1 MIRVA
6 ALYIYPIKSLGG
18 IGLSSSNI
26 TQRGLQYD
34 RRWMLVDEKNEFLT
48 QRTYPQMALLKT
60 TIEEDSI
67 GIYHSKNPADVLKLS
82 LHPSPGETITVK
94 VWDDY
99 CDAQYASNEANAW
112 FSQKLGIA
120 CKAVFMPDS
129 SKRKLDAGYARSDE
143 DITGFADGYPVLVIG
158 QASLDDLNSRL
169 SQPVPMDRFRP
180 NIVIEGAEAYAEDS
194 MKEFTIN
201 GTSFYGVKLCGR
213 CIVTTTNQQTGERGK
228 EPLKT
233 LAGYRTINNKVCFGQ
248 NVISSSEGKINVG
261 DTIEI
266 IETGVVGKQSLN
278 P

>member
-18 IGLSSSNI
+18 IELSSSNI

-48 QRTYPQMALLKT
+48 QRTYPQMTLLKT
-60 TIEEDSI
+60 AIDGDSI
-67 GIYHSKNPADVLKLS
+67 LIHHLEDPADILKLP
-82 LHPSPGETITVK
+82 LHPPLKEIITVK
-94 VWDDY
+94 VWDDH
-99 CDAQYASNEANAW
+99 CDAQYAREEADAW
-112 FSQKLGIA
+112 FSKKLGIT

-129 SKRKLDAGYARSDE
+129 SKRKLDPGYAVSNE
-143 DITGFADGYPVLVIG
+143 DITGFADGYPILAIS

-169 SQPVPMDRFRP
+169 SEPVPMDRFRP
-180 NIVIEGAEAYAEDS
+180 NMVIEASEAYAEDG

-213 CIVTTTNQQTGERGK
+213 CVITTTNQQTGERGK

-233 LAGYRTINNKVCFGQ
+233 LTTYRTINNKVCFGQ
-248 NVISSSEGKINVG
+248 NVIPSGSGKIAVG
-261 DTIEI
+261 DPIEVI
-266 IETGVVGKQSLN
+266 SI
-278 P
+278 